1 MKNIG
6 QIFMGMTL
14 MFISC
19 LPSLPAQDSYEKLNS
34 SLGVAVSTPLNPTS
48 QFVRTGW
55 GAVAGAGYNFNSRH
69 SVIGE
74 FMWSRFYGTA
84 SGLQPLSAISSSSIS
99 GNSNVYSLTG
109 NYRFELAGKVFRPY
123 FIGGGGLYYRVA
135 SLSKPLTS
143 GTNTSCTPSWVW
155 WGFNCTSGIVTA
167 NQTITSESS
176 NAFGVNGGV
185 GFTMRVGEPPYRM
198 YVESRYHYAPNRN
211 ISTQFLMVAV
221 GIRY

>member
-1 MKNIG
+1 MKHIS
-6 QIFMGMTL
+6 QMFMGMML
-14 MFISC
+14 MWVGC
-19 LPSLPAQDSYEKLNS
+19 LDSLRAQDSYEKVNS
-34 SLGVAVSTPLNPTS
+34 NLGVAVSTPLNPTS
-48 QFVRTGW
+48 QYIRTAW
-55 GAVAGAGYNFNSRH
+55 GAVGGAGYNFNSHH

-74 FMWSRFYGTA
+74 FMWSRFYGTTR
-84 SGLQPLSAISSSSIS
+84 SLQPLSVLSSSNIS

-109 NYRFELAGKVFRPY
+109 NYRFELPGKVFRPY

-143 GTNTSCTPSWVW
+143 GTNISCTPAWVW
-155 WGFNCTSGIVTA
+155 WGFNCMSGTVTA

-185 GFTMRVGEPPYRM
+185 GLTIRAGEPPYRL

-211 ISTQFLMVAV
+211 IGTQFLMLTV